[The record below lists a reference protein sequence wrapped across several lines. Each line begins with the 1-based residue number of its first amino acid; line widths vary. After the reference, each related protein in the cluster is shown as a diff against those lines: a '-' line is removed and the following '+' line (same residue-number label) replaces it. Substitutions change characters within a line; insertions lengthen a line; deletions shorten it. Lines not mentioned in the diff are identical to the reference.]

1 MGDTAPAEILFQLL
15 RYERAIPED
24 HTSRDGRLPR
34 VQPVTERRV
43 GAAVD
48 ASDPGS
54 SSTGQTLVASTTAET
69 PLVATYESQTT
80 KSTAMRTLA
89 FFARLEGNEASVEL
103 TRVW

>member
-48 ASDPGS
+48 ASDPARI
-54 SSTGQTLVASTTAET
+54 LVHR
-69 PLVATYESQTT
+69 PD
-80 KSTAMRTLA
+80 
-89 FFARLEGNEASVEL
+89 ARRLDDRGDAPGLQVRISNY
-103 TRVW
+103 